1 LLSPFNTNT
10 YSLCIMH
17 YQLCIG
23 IAHTFSCKL
32 RVVSTLLSF
41 LT

>member
-1 LLSPFNTNT
+1 MP
-10 YSLCIMH
+10 IHIIH

-32 RVVSTLLSF
+32 RVLFYSVY
-41 LT
+41 